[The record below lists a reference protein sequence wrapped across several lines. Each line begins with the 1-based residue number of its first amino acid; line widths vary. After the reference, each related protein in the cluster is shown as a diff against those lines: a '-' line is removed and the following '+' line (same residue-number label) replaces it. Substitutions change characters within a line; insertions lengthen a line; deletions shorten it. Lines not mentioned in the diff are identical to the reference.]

1 MSLFMNP
8 WQKAV
13 CETYG
18 GGDYRHL
25 KRNPRWEDKLDD
37 LGDGLF
43 TFLMIELSDTEDC
56 EDAQTALQRLEA
68 ARDDID
74 QAIDQVMRLIP
85 RN

>member
-1 MSLFMNP
+1 MSLFMNQ

-13 CETYG
+13 CDTYG

-25 KRNPRWEDKLDD
+25 KRSPRWQDQLED
-37 LGDGLF
+37 LGDTLF
-43 TFLMIELSDTEDC
+43 SFLMIELSDTEDC

>member
-1 MSLFMNP
+1 MSIFMNA

-25 KRNPRWEDKLDD
+25 KRNPRWKEMLDD
-37 LGDGLF
+37 VGDTLF
-43 TFLMIELSDTEDC
+43 AFLMIELSDAEDC
-56 EDAQTALQRLEA
+56 EDPETALQRLES

>member
-1 MSLFMNP
+1 MSLFMNR

-18 GGDYRHL
+18 HGDYRHY
-25 KRNPRWEDKLDD
+25 RNNPRWKSAVEDC
-37 LGDGLF
+37 GDTLF
-43 TFLMIELSDTEDC
+43 RFLMTELSDSEDC
-56 EDAQTALQRLEA
+56 EDAETALQRLEA

-74 QAIDQVMRLIP
+74 QAIRDVTALIP